1 MIGPSEPVGHRV
13 ALDGKG
19 GTGRGVGIPLR
30 VVVEHAAR
38 RRTAAGTP
46 AVVLIVGGPETDELR
61 AAEFHLLRPAE
72 VVEDA
77 PALRFAG
84 QPHGDVGEVQL
95 PDIVDGRDVRRA
107 ADLLTHL
114 AAAVHRLIRLVH
126 YDERRA
132 AAGKQIV
139 LAEVVQRVLGIA
151 KGKQLR
157 ANFNSLGAEAVALWL
172 PVHAIA
178 AEEEIAAGDADGEQR
193 RDGPDQHLVRETH
206 RRGRER
212 VAALLHLTG
221 ETEEAAQNENIA
233 AEHCKAEQQTAVLDI
248 GQRED
253 RRIPDE
259 QRGCGGGAPSCPRLF
274 LHCAQCLPEA
284 EEEQHL
290 HREHGIGQRR
300 PHGGGVYG
308 VGIDRRVEND
318 AGQEQRRAQHGEQPA
333 GAKPTVLPPQRTE
346 AKQLQDHADGRQQ
359 IVQAEKVERDGAH
372 GAAAENI
379 SDRAAPRRDVPCDV
393 VGRKLGRGGLQQSVK
408 FAVVHASSPPSA
420 LRNAFLMR

>member
-1 MIGPSEPVGHRV
+1 MRVVAPRGEVGRLTVCLLGAIGDIAAPIFPARGQGEFGGNILQVIGPSEPVGHRV

-30 VVVEHAAR
+30 VIVEHAACR
-38 RRTAAGTP
+38 HTVVGTP
-46 AVVLIVGGPETDELR
+46 TVVLIVGGPEADELR

-77 PALRFAG
+77 PTLRFAG

-95 PDIVDGRDVRRA
+95 PDIVDGRDVCRA
-107 ADLLTHL
+107 AEVLAHL
-114 AAAVHRLIRLVH
+114 AAAVHRLIHLVH

-132 AAGKQIV
+132 AAGEQVV
-139 LAEVVQRVLGIA
+139 LTEVVQRVLGIA
-151 KGKQLR
+151 KSEQLC
-157 ANFNSLGAEAVALWL
+157 AELGGLGAETVALWL

-178 AEEEIAAGDADGEQR
+178 AEEEIAAGDAEGEQR
-193 RDGPDQHLVRETH
+193 YQRLDQSSVRKAH

-259 QRGCGGGAPSCPRLF
+259 QRRGGADADLRPRL
-274 LHCAQCLPEA
+274 LPHGAQRAPEA
-284 EEEQHL
+284 EKEQKL
-290 HREHGIGQRR
+290 CRDRAIGQRR

-308 VGIDRRVEND
+308 VGIDCRVEND

-333 GAKPTVLPPQRTE
+333 RAKPAVLPPQWTE
-346 AKQLQDHADGRQQ
+346 AEQL
-359 IVQAEKVERDGAH
+359 
-372 GAAAENI
+372 
-379 SDRAAPRRDVPCDV
+379 
-393 VGRKLGRGGLQQSVK
+393 
-408 FAVVHASSPPSA
+408 
-420 LRNAFLMR
+420 